1 MYVFDRFC
9 IFYSYELLAKKIL
22 YVLSVLC
29 ICFFHTLWT
38 AWYIKKY
45 YNESLGFPAPE
56 VQKWN
61 FQKWLYT
68 ESLGFSTEVQKW
80 NFQKWLY
87 TESLGFS
94 TEVQKW

>member
-1 MYVFDRFC
+1 MFSLYFVFVSFTH
-9 IFYSYELLAKKIL
+9 FELLG
-22 YVLSVLC
+22 
-29 ICFFHTLWT
+29 TL
-38 AWYIKKY
+38 KKY